1 MDDVLHAACSWF
13 SVLPELDFIEASL
26 AVDCRFGKTGF
37 WSSLR
42 RSSKFPSQL
51 FIGSCCPQLF
61 NRHHLNTTC
70 GCSMRKLM
78 TNINWGQT
86 INLRKKQQSV
96 LIFHSQGLYLD
107 FKPQSIDN
115 FCLTFSG
122 MFFFC
127 SQISLIFVNFLQ
139 PHTAFNKE
147 F

>member
-1 MDDVLHAACSWF
+1 MMYCMRPVL
-13 SVLPELDFIEASL
+13 DSL
-26 AVDCRFGKTGF
+26 YCLSLT
-37 WSSLR
+37 SLR
-42 RSSKFPSQL
+42 PRWRLIADLAKLAFDQVWGSSKFPTSQL

-61 NRHHLNTTC
+61 NHHHLNTTC